1 MTLES
6 FKEAVETYGYLAV
19 LIGTLMEGD
28 VALLLGGLCTRCTEL
43 KLYGVILAAF
53 TGALMGDQFFFYLG
67 RFKGVQVLNR
77 FPRLKVRA
85 ERVFT
90 HLHRHGFLVS
100 FAFRFVYGF
109 RILAPLLLGASRMGR
124 TRFTLLN
131 CLGALFWAVL
141 VACLGSLMG
150 EALILLLKQLE
161 TEIRHWLPAILG
173 GLLLLGGIIRLIV
186 WYVRRRRAQRI
197 LDAGPLKLT
206 NELQ

>member
-1 MTLES
+1 MTLEA

-28 VALLLGGLCTRCTEL
+28 IALLLGGLCTRCTEL
-43 KLYGVILAAF
+43 KLHGVILAAF
-53 TGALMGDQFFFYLG
+53 TGAILGDQFFFFLG
-67 RFKGVQVLNR
+67 RHKGVHVLNR

-90 HLHRHGFLVS
+90 HLHRHGFLIS

-131 CLGALFWAVL
+131 CLGALIWATL
-141 VACLGSLMG
+141 IACLGSLMG
-150 EALILLLKQLE
+150 EALILLLKELE
-161 TEIRHWLPAILG
+161 EEILHWLPAILG
-173 GLLLLGGIIRLIV
+173 GLLLLVGLVRLLV
-186 WYVRRRRAQRI
+186 WYVRRSRAQR
-197 LDAGPLKLT
+197 LLATGAPTDRP
-206 NELQ
+206 